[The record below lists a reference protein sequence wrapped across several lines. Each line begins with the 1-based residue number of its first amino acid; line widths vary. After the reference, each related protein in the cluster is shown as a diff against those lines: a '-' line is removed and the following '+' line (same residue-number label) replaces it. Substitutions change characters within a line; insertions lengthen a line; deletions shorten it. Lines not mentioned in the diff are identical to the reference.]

1 MPTHKNTPAF
11 HERAAH
17 IAERA
22 MPVCKG
28 MAKLYPMIYKNVN
41 TVFERILKM
50 RKIIAF
56 LIVAVL
62 IFSMSSVA
70 FAGYHEYSGGANN
83 YFDTRSLDRVGTA
96 TERDSP
102 YASPHKSKVVSGS
115 TALSNELTVWGGDSV
130 TLTFKSGANNY
141 SSAKLRLSAISSYGY
156 FYAVGK
162 FYAA

>member
-41 TVFERILKM
+41 TGFERILKM

-56 LIVAVL
+56 LIAAVL
-62 IFSMSSVA
+62 IFFNVI
-70 FAGYHEYSGGANN
+70 
-83 YFDTRSLDRVGTA
+83 RCICRI
-96 TERDSP
+96 P
-102 YASPHKSKVVSGS
+102 
-115 TALSNELTVWGGDSV
+115 
-130 TLTFKSGANNY
+130 
-141 SSAKLRLSAISSYGY
+141 
-156 FYAVGK
+156 
-162 FYAA
+162 